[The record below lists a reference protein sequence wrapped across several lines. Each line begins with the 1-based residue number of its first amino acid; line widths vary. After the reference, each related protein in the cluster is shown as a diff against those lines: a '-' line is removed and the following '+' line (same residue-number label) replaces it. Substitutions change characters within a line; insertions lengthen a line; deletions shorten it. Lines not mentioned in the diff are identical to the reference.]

1 MRVAAQVGAARRG
14 YSFVEVLCALALLSV
29 LVGSVAPAAMI
40 AARRQAALATWI
52 EDLEAGARLCDRL
65 GRELREAR
73 RVLQAAPGGGVAR
86 TGASSLLLERPDGTL
101 VGLALERR
109 RPDLPAWLVRTRLDA
124 GGRLLGREPLGQL
137 EALALRY
144 DVRRAPSSGGGAT
157 SSVVGVAWDLTL
169 PRRHEGAKAAL
180 LSSYALVAGGE
191 GLR

>member
-1 MRVAAQVGAARRG
+1 MRDGEKTAAARRG
-14 YSFVEVLCALALLSV
+14 YSFVEILCALSLLSV

-52 EDLEAGARLCDRL
+52 EDLEGGARLCDRL

-73 RVLQAAPGGGVAR
+73 RVLQAAPGGGAAR

-109 RPDLPAWLVRTRLDA
+109 RPELPAWLVRTHLDA
-124 GGRLLGREPLGQL
+124 QGRLLGREPLGQL

-144 DVRRAPSSGGGAT
+144 DVRRVPAPGGGAT
-157 SSVVGVAWDLTL
+157 SSVVGAAWDLTL
-169 PRRHEGAKAAL
+169 PRRSEGAEAAL
-180 LSSYALVAGGE
+180 LSSYALVSGGE